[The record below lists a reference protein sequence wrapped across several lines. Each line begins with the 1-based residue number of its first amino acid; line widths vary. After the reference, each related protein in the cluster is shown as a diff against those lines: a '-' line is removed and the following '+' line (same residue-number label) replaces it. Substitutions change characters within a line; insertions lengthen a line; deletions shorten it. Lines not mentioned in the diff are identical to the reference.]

1 MKYVFIKTHSKQFS
15 ITLMCQ
21 LFKVSRSGFYA
32 YCTRPLSSRQRA
44 NEELDKKISTIFNDH
59 KKRYGSPRITR
70 VLKSHNEHC
79 SHTRVARRMKE
90 MGLVAVA
97 KKKFKVTTDSE
108 HHLPVYSNV
117 LNRDF
122 STTSINQKWAC
133 DITYI
138 RTQEGWL
145 YLAVVIDLYSRAVIG
160 WSMSK
165 RMKKSLVCD
174 ALMMAL
180 FKRKFPKNVI
190 VHSDRG
196 SQYCSRK
203 YQTILKDYRLI
214 GSMSRKAN
222 CWDNAIAESFFHT
235 LKVELVH
242 ECIYTTRDQAKL
254 SLFQYLEVYYN
265 KNRMHSAIDYST
277 PFEFELVA

>member
-1 MKYVFIKTHSKQFS
+1 MKYVFIKEHSKQFS

-32 YCTRPLSSRQRA
+32 YNTRPLSNQQRA
-44 NEELDKKISTIFNDH
+44 NDELDKKITTIFNHH

-70 VLKSHNEHC
+70 VLQAQKESC
-79 SHTRVARRMKE
+79 SHTRVARRMKQ
-90 MGLVAVA
+90 MGLMAVA
-97 KKKFKVTTDSE
+97 KKKFKVTTDSG

-122 STTSINQKWAC
+122 STTAINQKWAC
-133 DITYI
+133 DITDI

-180 FKRKFPKNVI
+180 FKRKFPKHVI

-196 SQYCSRK
+196 SQYCSSK

-214 GSMSRKAN
+214 GSMSRKGN

-235 LKVELVH
+235 LKVELIH
-242 ECIYTTRDQAKL
+242 QCIYTNREQARQ
-254 SLFQYLEVYYN
+254 SMFQYLEVYYN
-265 KNRMHSAIDYST
+265 KNRMHSAINYCT
-277 PFEFELVA
+277 PFEFEWVA

>member
-1 MKYVFIKTHSKQFS
+1 MKYVFIKEHRKAFS
-15 ITLMCQ
+15 IALMCE
-21 LFKVSRSGFYA
+21 LFKVSRSGFYSFI
-32 YCTRPLSSRQRA
+32 TKPLSKRQQA
-44 NEELDKKISTIFNDH
+44 NQELDNQIVAVYTQH
-59 KKRYGSPRITR
+59 KKRYGAPRIAR
-70 VLKSHNEHC
+70 ALQARNEMC
-79 SHTRVARRMKE
+79 SHTRVARRMKK

-108 HHLPVYSNV
+108 HNLPVYKNI

-133 DITYI
+133 DITYV

-145 YLAVVIDLYSRAVIG
+145 YFAVVIDLYSRAIIG
-160 WSMSK
+160 WSMDK
-165 RMKKSLVCD
+165 RMKKALVCD

-196 SQYCSRK
+196 SQYCSIK
-203 YQTILKDYRLI
+203 YQNILKDYRLI
-214 GSMSRKAN
+214 GSMSRKGN

-235 LKVELVH
+235 LKVELIH
-242 ECIYTTRDQAKL
+242 ECVYKSREQARL
-254 SLFQYLEVYYN
+254 SIFQYLEVYYN
-265 KNRMHSAIDYST
+265 KNRMHSAIDYNT
-277 PFEFELVA
+277 PFEFECAG

>member
-1 MKYVFIKTHSKQFS
+1 MKYAFIKEHSKKFS
-15 ITLMCQ
+15 ITLMCE
-21 LFKVSRSGFYA
+21 LFNVSRSGYYA
-32 YCTRPLSSRQRA
+32 HGTRPLSQQKQA
-44 NEELDKKISTIFNDH
+44 NSHLDRKITVIYNQH
-59 KKRYGSPRITR
+59 KKRYGAPRITR
-70 VLKSHNEHC
+70 ELKSQDEKC
-79 SHTRVARRMKE
+79 SHTRVARRMKA
-90 MGLVAVA
+90 MGLKAVA

-108 HHLPVYSNV
+108 HSLPVYKNILS
-117 LNRDF
+117 RDF
-122 STTSINQKWAC
+122 TTTSINQKWCC

-138 RTQEGWL
+138 HTKEGWL

-160 WSMSK
+160 WSMGK

-196 SQYCSRK
+196 SQYCSIK
-203 YQTILKDYRLI
+203 YQNIIRDYRLV

-235 LKVELVH
+235 LKVELIH
-242 ECIYTTRDQAKL
+242 ECVYKTRGQARL
-254 SLFQYLEVYYN
+254 SIFQYLEGYYN
-265 KNRMHSAIDYST
+265 NRRMHSAINYMT
-277 PFEFELVA
+277 PNEAELAG